1 MRFDLDCLPTDPVLL
16 QKILREMADVMDQER
31 TELKTAQ
38 ATVKAQ
44 ILTIEKLEH
53 RLARLLRVQFGRSSE
68 KMDIAQLRLMFDE
81 VATPEPANDDV
92 PAAAHPKS
100 ARKPGVRAPIPA
112 HVPRQAVEHQP
123 GPCPQGCGGAET
135 KIGEDVTEVLD
146 YVPARFRVLRHVRPR
161 IACRTCERIR
171 QAPAVD
177 LPLPKVMASS
187 TLLAHLVVSRFVDHQ
202 PWHRQSVILR
212 RQGVHI
218 DRDVMGRWARKLAW
232 LLAPLG
238 ERLLSYILEA
248 PKIHGDETP
257 VTLLSGK
264 DGLGGK
270 DGLDGKDG
278 SHTAYFWVYLHDGR
292 SSGDM
297 SPPAVAFRF
306 TTGRGGEHPAAH
318 LAGYRGY
325 LQADGY
331 AGYNVLY
338 RDPKTK
344 APRDVTEVGC
354 WAHSRRKFTDVLAKT
369 PSPIAAEAVARI
381 GELFAIERDINGAPP
396 DERQRV
402 RQELAL
408 PKLKTL
414 RPWLEAQLRGLA
426 SDSPLA
432 KACRYPLNRWAA
444 MIRYCDDGVLEISN
458 NLVENALRG
467 VALGRRNWMFIGS
480 IKGGDASALFYSL
493 VETCRLNGVE
503 PEAWFTDIIERI
515 GSHPINRIDV
525 LLPWH
530 WQALRDTAQA
540 A

>member
-1 MRFDLDCLPTDPVLL
+1 MLMGMRFDLDHLPTDPVLL
-16 QKILREMADVMDQER
+16 QKMLREMVDVMEQER
-31 TELKTAQ
+31 AELKAAK

-44 ILTIEKLEH
+44 NLQIEKLEY
-53 RLARLLRVQFGRSSE
+53 RVARLLRVQFGRSSE

-81 VATPEPANDDV
+81 VEVPQAANDDASV
-92 PAAAHPKS
+92 PEGKVQS
-100 ARKPGVRAPIPA
+100 ARKPAARAPIPA

-135 KIGEDVTEVLD
+135 RIGEDVTEVLD
-146 YVPARFRVLRHVRPR
+146 YIPARFRVLRHVRPR
-161 IACRTCERIR
+161 VACRTCEQIR

-187 TLLAHLVVSRFVDHQ
+187 ALLAHLIVSRFVDHQ
-202 PWHRQSVILR
+202 PWYRQSAILR

-218 DRDVMGRWARKLAW
+218 DRDVMSRWARKLAW

-257 VTLLSGK
+257 VTLL
-264 DGLGGK
+264 GGE
-270 DGLDGKDG
+270 DG

-354 WAHSRRKFTDVLAKT
+354 WAHSRRKFTDVLEKT
-369 PSPIAAEAVARI
+369 PSPIAAEAIVRI
-381 GELFAIERDINGAPP
+381 SELFAIERDIKGAPP
-396 DERQRV
+396 DERRRV

-408 PKLKTL
+408 PKLEAL
-414 RPWLEAQLRGLA
+414 RPWLEAQLKGLA
-426 SDSPLA
+426 SDSNLA

-444 MIRYCDDGVLEISN
+444 MIRYCDDGLLEVSN

-467 VALGRRNWMFIGS
+467 VALGRRNWMFVGS

-493 VETCRLNGVE
+493 VETCKLNGVE
-503 PEAWFTDIIERI
+503 PEAWFTDVIERI
-515 GSHPINRIDV
+515 GNHPINRIDE